1 MDINEIMQQII
12 LGNSVKDYLIF
23 ILLIII
29 GMLFK
34 KIISKFI
41 SHFVFKLLNK
51 NNYVELKTFD
61 NLLVKPLSFFTFLAF
76 VYFACKSLE
85 FPTQLDFAEKG
96 ELGIQSILSYS
107 FSIVYLL
114 ALVRIGLRFAD
125 YIGLVL
131 SKRAEKTASKMDD
144 QIVPFAIDFA
154 KITVY
159 IFAAFYLLGNIF
171 NIDVTTLAAGLGI
184 GGLAIAMASKESLEN
199 LLGSFTIFFDKPF
212 TVGDII
218 SIGSITGV
226 VEKVGFRSTRIKT
239 FDRSI
244 VTVPNKNL
252 ISAELDNLGLR
263 KVRRAKFMIGLTYDS
278 TTEQIKSVVKDIQTM
293 LNEHD
298 MTNEE
303 SIVRFQEFG
312 SSSLDILII
321 FFVNSHKWNDY
332 INTKQDINY
341 KIMEIVKS
349 HNCDFAF
356 PSTTVYLQNEK

>member
-1 MDINEIMQQII
+1 MDINEMLQEVI
-12 LGNSVKDYLIF
+12 LDNSLKNYLIF
-23 ILLIII
+23 LVLIFIGTILRRL
-29 GMLFK
+29 
-34 KIISKFI
+34 ISKSL
-41 SHFVFKLLNK
+41 SHFIFRLLNK
-51 NNYVELKTFD
+51 NNYVSIEEFD
-61 NLLVKPLSFFTFLAF
+61 VLFVKPLSTFTLLTFI
-76 VYFACKSLE
+76 YFACQFLV
-85 FPTQLDFAEKG
+85 FPSALDFAAKD
-96 ELGIQSILSYS
+96 ELGVQAILNYS
-107 FSIVYLL
+107 FSVLYLISI
-114 ALVRIGLRFAD
+114 VRIGLKFAD
-125 YIGLVL
+125 YIGLIL
-131 SKRAEKTASKMDD
+131 TKKALKTESKMDD
-144 QIVPFAIDFA
+144 QIVPFAIDSS

-159 IFAAFYLLGNIF
+159 IFAAFYLLGTIF

-218 SIGSITGV
+218 TIGSITGV

-278 TTEQIKSVVKDIQTM
+278 TTDQIKSVVTDIQKM
-293 LNEHD
+293 LNEHE

-303 SIVRFQEFG
+303 SKVRFQEFG
-312 SSSLDILII
+312 ASSLDILII
-321 FFVNSHKWNDY
+321 FFVKSHKWEDY
-332 INTKQDINY
+332 IDTKQDINY
-341 KIMEIVKS
+341 KIMDIVES